1 MNRTKETGMR
11 GERMPTAVWGAAFL
25 LVCCGCA
32 PEPKA
37 EQATGVAAAPPT
49 AYMTPPTQT
58 GPPPFREFWEEHY
71 FQNSKIGHT
80 HGSYFHDV
88 VNGEPVVRIELT
100 GQMVLSRGGQR
111 IEQSMHDVSWET
123 PAGEVRRF
131 RNSMT
136 VAGAAQTTIGVVQ
149 GEQALL
155 SLETSGKATTS
166 KIDWPRGTL
175 GEFGVTDWILR
186 NRPQAGATATFRTF
200 LPFFNQI
207 VDVSLTAQAKEPV
220 VLGAETRQL
229 LRIDTQAVLPGG
241 MKIDSTAW
249 VDDQGEVWK
258 SVYPALQ
265 QTTLRTTREQALKPG
280 DAAAAVDLGLA
291 TKVPTAPPL
300 ERPYETTLVRYR
312 VRLLDSDA
320 SAVFSA
326 GESQSVVRRDDG
338 TAEITV
344 RAVRPDSPRTPDV
357 PNPPP
362 TDGDRLP
369 NNWIQ
374 SDDAR
379 VVQLAAEAVG
389 AETDAWRTAMKLE
402 QSLRPKWQ
410 NKPLGTSFATA
421 ADAARELSGDCTEYA
436 VLLAAMLRSRGIPAR
451 TAVGLVYV
459 ETERAFLY
467 HMWTEAYLA
476 DRWIPL
482 DAAWGRG
489 GTSAAYLKVAQTN
502 LAGVDPLS
510 AMLSVAQ
517 VMGRLKVEVLEQR

>member
-1 MNRTKETGMR
+1 MR
-11 GERMPTAVWGAAFL
+11 NGLIRIRLGIAVILIA
-25 LVCCGCA
+25 CCGCA

-37 EQATGVAAAPPT
+37 EQGTGVAAAPPT
-49 AYMTPPTQT
+49 AYVTPPTQA

-88 VNGEPVVRIELT
+88 VAGEPVVRIELT

-111 IEQSMHDVSWET
+111 IEQAMHDVSWET

-136 VAGAAQTTIGVVQ
+136 VAGSAQTTTGVVQ
-149 GEQALL
+149 GEHALL
-155 SLETSGKATTS
+155 TLETSGKATTS

-175 GEFGVTDWILR
+175 GEFGVTDWMLR
-186 NRPQAGATATFRTF
+186 NRPQPGATATFQTF

-207 VDVSLTAQAKEPV
+207 VGVTLTAKQKEPV

-229 LRIDTQAVLPGG
+229 VRVDTQAVLPGG
-241 MKIDSTAW
+241 MKLDSTAW

-291 TKVPTAPPL
+291 TKVPTVPPL
-300 ERPYETTLVRYR
+300 VKPYETTLVRYR
-312 VRLLDSDA
+312 VRLAEGDA
-320 SAVFSA
+320 AAVFPSGDSQAVTRNADGSA
-326 GESQSVVRRDDG
+326 D
-338 TAEITV
+338 ITV
-344 RAVRPDSPRTPDV
+344 VALRPNSPKASEAVS
-357 PNPPP
+357 PPP
-362 TDGDRLP
+362 TDDDLRP

-374 SDDAR
+374 SDD
-379 VVQLAAEAVG
+379 EAVKGLTVEPG
-389 AETDAWRTAMKLE
+389 AKITDPWLLALRFE
-402 QSLRPKWQ
+402 QSLRPRWQ
-410 NKPLGTSFATA
+410 TKPLGTSFATA

-459 ETERAFLY
+459 ESEHAFLY

-502 LAGVDPLS
+502 LAGVEPLT